1 MIKDTI
7 FPEGRLGSTNRNQS
21 YPPTGTH
28 PSPRSVSVWRSTSS
42 SGLLSSTSKLTL
54 CAHWLLMANTAPP
67 HWVVRSGKSWLFPK
81 AHYSPTAIKKGSM
94 SFVVWMDLLKPE
106 LVLLATTRT
115 SVPRATQGSDL
126 AQEDTLRIQTRV
138 VTRPIFFQIMEK
150 NTSRPWDTSWYNK
163 YDSVFAK
170 KKNYNK
176 SNSHCTDFSCFK
188 RNPSDRDLCPCIT
201 LVFTRINF

>member
-7 FPEGRLGSTNRNQS
+7 FPEERLGLTDRNQS

-28 PSPRSVSVWRSTSS
+28 PSPRSVSVWRSTNS
-42 SGLLSSTSKLTL
+42 SGSLSSTSKLTL

-67 HWVVRSGKSWLFPK
+67 HWVVRSGKSWLVPK
-81 AHYSPTAIKKGSM
+81 AHYSPTATKKGSM
-94 SFVVWMDLLKPE
+94 SFVVGMDLLKPE

-138 VTRPIFFQIMEK
+138 VTRPMFFQIMET
-150 NTSRPWDTSWYNK
+150 NTSKPWDTSWYNK
-163 YDSVFAK
+163 YDSALRF
-170 KKNYNK
+170 
-176 SNSHCTDFSCFK
+176 FK

-201 LVFTRINF
+201 LVLPGSTSSHSFY

>member
-1 MIKDTI
+1 
-7 FPEGRLGSTNRNQS
+7 
-21 YPPTGTH
+21 
-28 PSPRSVSVWRSTSS
+28 
-42 SGLLSSTSKLTL
+42 
-54 CAHWLLMANTAPP
+54 
-67 HWVVRSGKSWLFPK
+67 
-81 AHYSPTAIKKGSM
+81 
-94 SFVVWMDLLKPE
+94 MDLLKPE

-170 KKNYNK
+170 KKIII
-176 SNSHCTDFSCFK
+176 SLIVIVQIFPVSSAT
-188 RNPSDRDLCPCIT
+188 P
-201 LVFTRINF
+201 RIGTYVRV